1 MGYAWL
7 LKASCSRRYFS
18 QGVSGFGVVVARGQ
32 GGLVVVVVVVVVVA
46 KGQGVGAG
54 RAWPFSGLALPLI
67 MTKII

>member
-1 MGYAWL
+1 M
-7 LKASCSRRYFS
+7 
-18 QGVSGFGVVVARGQ
+18 GVVVAKGQ
-32 GGLVVVVVVVVVVA
+32 GGFVVVVVVVVVVA